1 MDQDLLEKYF
11 NGECSHSEAE
21 EVLEWFTTPEGQ
33 QYLEQE
39 IEQDINA
46 LDEFGALISTPGPEP
61 NSDALF
67 NKIQDDKSAD
77 LGFREVNSSS
87 SGSQWK
93 KVASILL
100 VVGVLAFMVNYYF
113 SSVETT
119 QKVVATKANQEKTIL
134 LPDSSKIV
142 LHHNSRV
149 AYTTPF
155 KDKREI
161 DLEGEAYFEVTHDKK
176 SPFIVYV
183 DSSYVKVLGT
193 KFVVSEYVGTE
204 GVEVA
209 VKSGRVELGTQN
221 SGGKDARTIDKTSS
235 SNAIEIPVNK
245 VGVSNRNADP
255 VISENVDSDELFD
268 WVEGKM
274 IFRNTPLRK
283 VLADLENRYGVRFV
297 VRDKELLKK
306 NFTSSFDDE
315 SLEQVLTVLK
325 ISLDVSTKRVK
336 DTIYLSN

>member
-1 MDQDLLEKYF
+1 MDQDLIDNYF
-11 NGECSHSEAE
+11 NDECSHSEAE
-21 EVLEWFTTPEGQ
+21 EVLDWFATPEGQ

-39 IEQDINA
+39 MDRDITM
-46 LDEFGALISTPGPEP
+46 LEEFGEFLSIPDF

-67 NKIQDDKSAD
+67 NKIQANKSATS
-77 LGFREVNSSS
+77 GFREVNRRS
-87 SGSQWK
+87 SGSQWQ

-100 VVGVLAFMVNYYF
+100 VVGVLAFMISYYF
-113 SSVETT
+113 STVKTT
-119 QKVVATKANQEKTIL
+119 QKVVMTNGKQEKTII

-149 AYTTPF
+149 SYSTPF
-155 KDKREI
+155 RDKREI
-161 DLEGEAYFEVTHDKK
+161 NLQGEAYFEVDHNKQK
-176 SPFIVYV
+176 PFIVYI

-193 KFVVSEYVGTE
+193 KFVVSEYAGTE
-204 GVEVA
+204 GIEVA

-221 SGGKDARTIDKTSS
+221 SGGKGAKTIDRSS
-235 SNAIEIPVNK
+235 SSDAIEIPVNK
-245 VGVSNRNADP
+245 VGISNQNSTPR
-255 VISENVDSDELFD
+255 ISKTVDSDELFD

-274 IFRNTPLRK
+274 IFKNTPLKK

-297 VRDKELLKK
+297 VQEKELLQK

-315 SLEQVLTVLK
+315 SLGQVLTVLK
-325 ISLDVSTKRVK
+325 ISMGINTKRVR